1 MRTKSMKFLG
11 AKLRIVTLA
20 RVYFVFLFGWAI
32 LHALFGD
39 RWSLLFLLSSFAP
52 YWFAPLPIIFAMA
65 IVTRRR
71 EIWIGFVA
79 SIALGA
85 WMYGGLFLPK
95 SLPASPNDAT
105 LTVMTYN
112 MLGLNNQPN
121 TIVTT
126 IRASNADLIAI
137 QEFNPFAA
145 DAIRNEL
152 IEEYPYQ
159 ILAPT
164 WNVSGMGI
172 LSRYPIRATGETLP
186 GEWVG
191 STQVVT
197 IEWRETQIVILNV
210 HPMPTN
216 FGLSDYFFDADQV
229 EWTIR
234 ERERDVQVI
243 ANFVAA
249 QNKPVVVLGDF
260 NLTDTSGAY
269 QIITRSFTDAWRE
282 AGWGLGHTFPAPN
295 SAGESRIAIAGIPLP
310 TWLVRIDYVFHSH
323 HWRAAS
329 AQIGQWDGVSDHR
342 PVIAKLVL
350 THK

>member
-1 MRTKSMKFLG
+1 MKFLG
-11 AKLRIVTLA
+11 TKSRFVTLA
-20 RVYFVFLFGWAI
+20 RIYFVFLFGWAI
-32 LHALFGD
+32 LHAIFGD
-39 RWSLLFLLSSFAP
+39 RWSLLFLVGSFAP
-52 YWFAPLPIIFAMA
+52 YWFAPLPIILAMA
-65 IVTRRR
+65 IAARWR
-71 EIWIGFVA
+71 EIWIGFAA
-79 SIALGA
+79 SIALA
-85 WMYGGLFLPK
+85 IFLYGGLFVPK
-95 SLPASPNDAT
+95 FAPTTSRDET

-112 MLGLNNQPN
+112 LLDMGRPCESAAD
-121 TIVTT
+121 T
-126 IRASNADLIAI
+126 IRKANPDIVAI
-137 QEFNPFAA
+137 QELNPPTA
-145 DAIRNEL
+145 EL
-152 IEEYPYQ
+152 IARDLAGEYPYQ
-159 ILAPT
+159 ILDPQNGT
-164 WNVSGMGI
+164 HGMGI
-172 LSRYPIRATGETLP
+172 LSRVPMHATGETLP
-186 GEWVG
+186 DGGVG
-191 STQVVT
+191 APQIATVMWRDQT
-197 IEWRETQIVILNV
+197 ITVINA

-243 ANFVAA
+243 ANFAAA
-249 QNKPVVVLGDF
+249 QNKPAVVLGDF
-260 NLTDTSGAY
+260 NLTDTSRAY

-282 AGWGLGHTFPAPN
+282 AGWGLGHTFPAPD